1 METLKVIEKTRENGT
16 YVYLGATFSATY
28 DEVKDLEEGVTR
40 LVAIKGVG
48 AFRNFEIIDV
58 IPSVDDYIVIIEI
71 KLDDES
77 NI

>member
-48 AFRNFEIIDV
+48 VFKNFEVIDV
-58 IPSVDDYIVIIEI
+58 IPSVDDYIVLIEI
-71 KLDDES
+71 NLE
-77 NI
+77 NEETI